1 MKYLVLICNDETTES
16 AEGTPE
22 NQAVMAEYG
31 ELVAEMAKAGV
42 MVDGYRLRPTD
53 TATTVRVEQ
62 GRVVATDGP
71 FAETKEQIGGLFLLE
86 CKDLD
91 EATAWAARIPTAR
104 TGSVEVRPVWE

>member
-1 MKYLVLICNDETTES
+1 MKYVVLICSDETTDS
-16 AEGTPE
+16 AEGTAE

-31 ELVAEMAKAGV
+31 QLAEEMGKAGV
-42 MVDGYRLRPTD
+42 MVDGYRLRTTD

-62 GRVVATDGP
+62 GKVVTTDGP
-71 FAETKEQIGGLFLLE
+71 FAETKEQIGGFFVLE